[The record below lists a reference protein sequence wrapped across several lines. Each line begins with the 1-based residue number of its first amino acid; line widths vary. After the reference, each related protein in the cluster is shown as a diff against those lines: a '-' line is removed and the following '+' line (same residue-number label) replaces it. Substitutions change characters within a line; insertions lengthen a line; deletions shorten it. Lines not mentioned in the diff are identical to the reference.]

1 MHCSASEA
9 PPLVGRGCKGGRPSG
24 FYAALLVLTVAFL
37 TSALFQVHP
46 DHSNATLRRR
56 QFDSKHTQALTHHDV
71 ALFKGRGETF
81 EGDPLLGNPGI
92 VHRSPRVEG
101 TGVYRVVAI
110 LDIPQEGMHF

>member
-1 MHCSASEA
+1 M
-9 PPLVGRGCKGGRPSG
+9 
-24 FYAALLVLTVAFL
+24 LTVAFL